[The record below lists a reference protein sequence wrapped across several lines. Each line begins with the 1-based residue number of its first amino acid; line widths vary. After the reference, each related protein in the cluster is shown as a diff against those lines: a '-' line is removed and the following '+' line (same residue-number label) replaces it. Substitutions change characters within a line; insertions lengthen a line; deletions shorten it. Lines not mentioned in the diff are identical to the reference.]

1 MPGFMVSGKRHT
13 RGINVGA
20 HGVHGVHGEEE
31 LTERL
36 TFLEQIIAK
45 LQKSIEEKDKII
57 ADLFQESKE
66 AEEEAE
72 ETYSDSEQ
80 EMQHYKQEMQHYKQ
94 KIADTI
100 NDAQIFINLGFRKA
114 LRLQWTQR
122 HQWRGRT
129 KLFPPDAFPNADLEE
144 VGKKCIDCGEQ
155 EVLPLEPL
163 DSNGICDECA
173 NREARD
179 TY

>member
-1 MPGFMVSGKRHT
+1 MVNGKRHT
-13 RGINVGA
+13 SGRNVGA

-31 LTERL
+31 LTGKL
-36 TFLEQIIAK
+36 TFLEEMIAK
-45 LQKSIEEKDKII
+45 LQKLIEEKDKII
-57 ADLFQESKE
+57 ADLFKESKE

-72 ETYSDSEQ
+72 KTYRDSKE
-80 EMQHYKQEMQHYKQ
+80 EMKHYKQR
-94 KIADTI
+94 IADTV
-100 NDAQIFINLGFRKA
+100 NDGFRKA

-129 KLFPPDAFPNADLEE
+129 ELFPPDAFPNADLEG
-144 VGKKCIDCGEQ
+144 VGKKCVRCRAQ

-173 NREARD
+173 DQELREN
-179 TY
+179 Y